1 MDRQQI
7 EDYLAKVAAYK
18 ASGLKASEWATAN
31 GVTVRQLASWS
42 AHAARWQARLDG
54 VELEPRRRSAKPSFV
69 AAVLPAAAAVA
80 AGTVK
85 VEFAGAAG
93 TLTLHWPL
101 THTRELATWLR
112 EMR

>member
-7 EDYLAKVAAYK
+7 EGYLSKVAAYR
-18 ASGLKASEWATAN
+18 ASGLKASEWAPAH

-54 VELEPRRRSAKPSFV
+54 VEMQRRRRVGQASFV
-69 AAVLPAAAAVA
+69 AGVLPAVA
-80 AGTVK
+80 ADVIKVEVPGAGGTV
-85 VEFAGAAG
+85 
-93 TLTLHWPL
+93 TLHWPL
-101 THTRELATWLR
+101 SQLRELATWLR